1 MNSVTVQSLSG
12 YLVTDAGLVARSVKE
27 LLLEDCNF
35 EKSTVL
41 TLHYASG
48 CVIDCEK
55 VNINNV
61 AYKDCYIN
69 TFPTIT
75 LPSSSSGL
83 VWRNLSEFTQ
93 KNLSFDNVILNASDV
108 GYITADSQSVYYKYD
123 VFSES
128 DKINK
133 TDKTQ

>member
-1 MNSVTVQSLSG
+1 M
-12 YLVTDAGLVARSVKE
+12 
-27 LLLEDCNF
+27 
-35 EKSTVL
+35 EKL
-41 TLHYASG
+41 IRIH
-48 CVIDCEK
+48 K
-55 VNINNV
+55 
-61 AYKDCYIN
+61 
-69 TFPTIT
+69 
-75 LPSSSSGL
+75 
-83 VWRNLSEFTQ
+83 